1 MVKASAYKRLLQRKI
16 NIIQKH
22 KDKINEVGNYKLI
35 EDVIQRAVAFRFKG
49 SDYHV
54 YRLDTYEYLVVINL
68 HPVLVPMEDRKSYKP
83 EYTYDFSIVS
93 NPSPKLLEKAKIIFA
108 AIDAKD
114 VHSM

>member
-54 YRLDTYEYLVVINL
+54 SPL
-68 HPVLVPMEDRKSYKP
+68 HSYKRLSS
-83 EYTYDFSIVS
+83 YDVQY
-93 NPSPKLLEKAKIIFA
+93 NTLEKISH
-108 AIDAKD
+108 DCNTELLSE
-114 VHSM
+114 VMES